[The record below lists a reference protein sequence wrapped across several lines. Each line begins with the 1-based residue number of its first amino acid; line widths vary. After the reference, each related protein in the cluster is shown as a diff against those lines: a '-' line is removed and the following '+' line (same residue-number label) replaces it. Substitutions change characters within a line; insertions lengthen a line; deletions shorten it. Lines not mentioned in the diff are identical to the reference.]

1 MQQKTV
7 ISILIRMDT
16 PKFTYNQ
23 AVFGLMLLGAKA
35 DGKLQ
40 DEEKR
45 LLVEL
50 TSEEH
55 HLSAEE
61 YKFVILE
68 AKNSDDEGFAQ
79 AVYHSLHTHSA
90 FERVK
95 ALYWLSQVIDSDRSS
110 DSSEQNNEQESRV
123 YHKAL
128 AALGVEADEVTQY
141 AKSRV

>member
-1 MQQKTV
+1 MN
-7 ISILIRMDT
+7 L

-55 HLSAEE
+55 HLTAEE
-61 YKFVILE
+61 YKLVISE
-68 AKNSDDEGFAQ
+68 AKNLDDESFAQ
-79 AVYHSLHTHSA
+79 AVYETLNSHSP

-95 ALYWLSQVIDSDRSS
+95 ALYWLLQVINSDRSS
-110 DSSEQNNEQESRV
+110 DATDAENNEQESRV
-123 YHKAL
+123 YNKAL
-128 AALGVEADEVTQY
+128 DALGIEIDDVKQY
-141 AKSRV
+141 EKSRI

>member
-1 MQQKTV
+1 MKTP
-7 ISILIRMDT
+7 D
-16 PKFTYNQ
+16 FTYNQ

-55 HLSAEE
+55 HLTAEE
-61 YKFVILE
+61 YKLVISE
-68 AKNSDDEGFAQ
+68 AKNLDDETFAQ
-79 AVYHSLHTHSA
+79 VVYDTLNSHSP

-95 ALYWLSQVIDSDRSS
+95 SLYWLLQVINSDRSS
-110 DSSEQNNEQESRV
+110 DSNEENNEQESRV
-123 YHKAL
+123 YHNAL
-128 AALGVEADEVTQY
+128 AALGVDADDVKQY
-141 AKSRV
+141 EKSRI